1 MDFKDISF
9 KSEEDIELIKM
20 LLFFPDIVK
29 DSCVKNEPY
38 LINQYIYKLAASFH
52 YFYKHCRIIDDN
64 KLDGS
69 RLKLII
75 LVRIV
80 LANAFRLLNIDA
92 PLKM

>member
-1 MDFKDISF
+1 MTVLQKRWILKTSALR
-9 KSEEDIELIKM
+9 SEEDIELVKM

-29 DSCVKNEPY
+29 DSCAKNEPY
-38 LINQYIYKLAASFH
+38 LINQYIYRLAASFH

-80 LANAFRLLNIDA
+80 LSQCFQAA
-92 PLKM
+92 